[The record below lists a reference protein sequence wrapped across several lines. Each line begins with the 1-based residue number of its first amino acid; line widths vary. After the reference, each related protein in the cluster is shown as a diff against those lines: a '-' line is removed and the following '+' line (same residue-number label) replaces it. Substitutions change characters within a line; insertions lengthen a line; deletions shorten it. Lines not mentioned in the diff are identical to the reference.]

1 MGFAAIEQDHSTD
14 AMESIRKAFT
24 PEFRN
29 RLDAIIQFHALD
41 LATILR
47 VVDKF
52 VIELETQ
59 LADKQVALV
68 VDESARL
75 WLAERGFD
83 PQMGA
88 RPMAR
93 VIQEHIKRQLAD
105 ELLFGALEGG
115 GKVTVSEAD
124 GELTVKAEPLA
135 KALVPA

>member
-1 MGFAAIEQDHSTD
+1 MKAIVHIGAPKTGTT
-14 AMESIRKAFT
+14 SIQAFLH
-24 PEFRN
+24 RN
-29 RLDAIIQFHALD
+29 APA
-41 LATILR
+41 
-47 VVDKF
+47 
-52 VIELETQ
+52 
-59 LADKQVALV
+59 
-68 VDESARL
+68 
-75 WLAERGFD
+75 LAERGFD